1 MGVSY
6 MSDANVMKTGTTTL
20 GIKFKEGVILAA
32 DKRAT
37 AGSLIA
43 QKDTKKINNITDNI
57 AVTMAGTASDA
68 QLLIKLAKAELKL
81 KQIRTQQQLD
91 VKEAASFMSRMVY
104 NNLRKPSMLPG
115 ISHFVMGG
123 VDSTG
128 FYLYDIF
135 PDGTVSEC
143 KDYIA
148 SGSGSVMAYGV
159 LETLYKENMS
169 LDEAKILAIKCIN
182 AAIRRDSASG
192 NGIDIFLINKD
203 GAKCIMTQDIE
214 PKIEMQ

>member
-1 MGVSY
+1 

-143 KDYIA
+143 EDYIA

>member
-1 MGVSY
+1 MT
-6 MSDANVMKTGTTTL
+6 DAEVLKTGTTTL
-20 GIKFKEGVILAA
+20 GIKFKEGIILAA

-37 AGSLIA
+37 AGHLIA
-43 QKDTKKINNITDNI
+43 QKDTQKIHNITDNI

-81 KQIRTQQQLD
+81 KIIRTQQSLD

-104 NNLRKPSMLPG
+104 NNLRKPSMMPG
-115 ISHFVMGG
+115 ISHFVMAGS
-123 VDSTG
+123 DSSG
-128 FYLYDIF
+128 LYLYDIF

-143 KDYIA
+143 KDYIS

-159 LETLYKENMS
+159 LESSYKDNMTME
-169 LDEAKILAIKCIN
+169 EAKSLAIKCVN

-192 NGIDIFLINKD
+192 NGIDIFLINQD
-203 GAKCIMTQDIE
+203 GAKRIMTQDIE
-214 PKIEMQ
+214 PTIIDQ

>member
-143 KDYIA
+143 EDYIA

>member
-1 MGVSY
+1 